1 MTVVKFDLGENRS
14 LDGGSGALGSAIVR
28 GAKRESKDECWGG
41 VRNRREAEEGGGG
54 RSRPLLTRSAKCKLL
69 FMGPAAM
76 IYRRG
81 CRNAIALYGPGC
93 IRTRGSWLARASKPT
108 SVVVARPYNSG
119 VC

>member
-54 RSRPLLTRSAKCKLL
+54 D
-69 FMGPAAM
+69 
-76 IYRRG
+76 
-81 CRNAIALYGPGC
+81 PGLC
-93 IRTRGSWLARASKPT
+93 SLARR
-108 SVVVARPYNSG
+108 SVSYCLWDRRR
-119 VC
+119 